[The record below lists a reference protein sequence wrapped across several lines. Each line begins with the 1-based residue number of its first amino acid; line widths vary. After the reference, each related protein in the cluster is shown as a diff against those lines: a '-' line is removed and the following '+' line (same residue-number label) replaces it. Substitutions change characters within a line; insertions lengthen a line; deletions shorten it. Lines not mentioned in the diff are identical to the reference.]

1 MSSNIHL
8 FCDSS
13 ICYEITDYGGGLEAV
28 KRQTWVACGCLAARF
43 KVSCA
48 RGLAYGLLAVRPLC
62 NTTAPLQLQ
71 LLLI

>member
-28 KRQTWVACGCLAARF
+28 KRQTWVTRGCLAARF

-48 RGLAYGLLAVRPLC
+48 RGLAYGL
-62 NTTAPLQLQ
+62 
-71 LLLI
+71 